1 MPYLLVQSN
10 HDIEHG
16 VLSILS
22 RRLAELLGKSERY
35 VMTALEAPVAM
46 TFAGSEDDPAAFLQ
60 IKSIGLPKDDVPE
73 ISRTLCD
80 LLEREGG
87 IPSGHIYI
95 EFVDVERE
103 MWGHHEGTF

>member
-1 MPYLLVQSN
+1 MPYLLIQSN

-16 VLSILS
+16 LLSILS
-22 RRLAELLGKSERY
+22 KRLAELLGKSERY

-46 TFAGSEDDPAAFLQ
+46 TFAGDEEPAAFLQ
-60 IKSIGLPKDDVPE
+60 VKSIELPREDVAE
-73 ISRTLCD
+73 ISRELCD
-80 LLEREGG
+80 LVEREGG
-87 IPSGHIYI
+87 VPSGRVYV